1 MEFTKVIS
9 SPVFA
14 SSAPDIGLKVQN
26 EGPVTLK
33 VSTADS
39 SWDIMLSPLPGPAA
53 DKSLQVTIRL
63 RDILASV
70 VTPPDPAETGTNSA
84 VIAIPSVNLTASNDA
99 GESASIDIPV
109 AYGNINGKSPADFI
123 GHWLTSREQ
132 ICRTYTWA
140 RERLFLYVSLQDL
153 EWSGPVSV
161 EVRYKVYLADGSKED
176 RPLASTSVSDDYPNL
191 YLSVDCSY
199 ERIISVIGDDK
210 QLVAWDVYYTL
221 SETVEHGTSLHR
233 ETSYTQRFILANRDD
248 RVREFLFVNC
258 FGMEDRVFGEGIAKR
273 KIDGSASTFVNDGK
287 TMEITN
293 SAETVYEA
301 FSGQLPDR
309 RAVFH
314 WHDFLSS
321 SKRMILRTSDA
332 RLARIV
338 VDSYD
343 SETEDFAVGGVSFS
357 YRLSAKHTEFPDGLC
372 DSIGDYDPNQQFGA
386 LYVGDNPQV
395 VIPTEEDLFFLK
407 HRLSEFQTLTVSDAL
422 LLLVQ
427 SPATNAWGSINLGSL
442 KQWLA
447 KFIDTGT
454 RSIRLNALSD
464 YKTDKGTVIDPSVL
478 ADGSIPVWNAAAE
491 AYRPV
496 PVSELGQYGFI
507 QTLYPFVVTRGDTV
521 VLTYE
526 PGVKKAVLDISGLAS
541 SSDLKS
547 HVNNGAIHVSAAEK
561 NSWNLVASL
570 FGVDEDGNVYV
581 KGDRGFYGTSFISS
595 HGLDPEAGGAGGGLD
610 VDELWSVLGA
620 SGTEKI
626 NVSHI
631 PALGISAITGLQ
643 DALDSKLEGVTKGMV
658 EAVLTGTV
666 TSHDHDGRYAPLSG
680 GLIPSQYLPGFVD
693 DVLEYPSAASFP
705 DTGESGKIYVAL
717 DTNLTYR
724 WGGSGY
730 VEISPS
736 LALGH
741 TSSTAYPGDEGAA
754 NAAAIRTLQGRFT
767 GGAANKVAHSLTIV
781 HDGGSTSASDKTFDG
796 SAAVTVSIP
805 TTLPAS
811 DVYAWAKAATKPS
824 YTWGEIGG
832 KPSTLEGYGITDGV
846 NSVEAEGHL
855 TASVSEHKLSVGVA
869 SGYAIPSGTQITL
882 WDKIAELF
890 DIDADGNVYV
900 TGDRGFYSNS
910 FVSARGSD
918 PEAGSGAGGLDVDEL
933 WSVLGAAGTE
943 KIDASHIPSLS
954 QLSGTLGNAQLAN
967 SSVTIAG
974 VAVALGGAVSTAQIA
989 SALTAAGYKLTDTIY
1004 TLPKAT
1010 VSALGGIKAAGVRTS
1025 AITTTQGGTTSGRYY
1040 GVELDSNGKAFVN
1053 VPWVNT
1059 TYSLSSFGITATAAE
1074 INKLDGLATTA
1085 TELGYV
1091 HGVTSAIQTQLNAKA
1106 NASALASY
1114 ALKDGSN
1121 ASGTW
1126 AISVSGNAG
1135 TVGGYTAEQVART
1148 MFYLP
1153 RVRLADVGW
1162 YRVFAVG
1169 SNFSDAD
1176 GINILLHLSRR
1187 FNFYNNEAYTFSI
1200 AVAYNGGI
1208 SITQLA
1214 GRANT
1219 RVVDKIRVVYELN
1232 VKGVLY
1238 VDFHIGI
1245 STAGNEYTVSGQGP
1259 GTFQT
1264 PTPVSET
1271 PANSVE
1277 FDTVNGMGSNLGFT
1291 GDLTGNAASATDA
1304 TNLAGVAGVKYL
1316 YHFRKTGYNI
1326 DTVSTLN
1333 PRVLEI
1339 NNPEGTP
1346 PTSNAWL
1353 QVLTWGSG
1361 DSGYGTQLAN
1371 QYNIEGSLYF
1381 RNKVAGT
1388 WKPWKTLLDT
1398 ANYATLID
1406 SRYVKKSGDTMTGAL
1421 TISTSG
1427 CPLYIQG
1434 GSSVES
1440 YLKVRLGGTDKS
1452 AFGYNSSLGTFL
1464 YSYTFGG
1471 YLSLTDAG
1479 LARIYKGSSL
1489 VGTLWHSG
1497 NDGSGS
1503 GLDADLLDGKNA
1515 TSFTWSTSFGDS
1527 TDFNTVTQSGVYR
1540 FGFGY
1545 TNGPGYGYG
1554 QMLVLHGGGD
1564 TIAQIAVDYS
1574 ASIVRVRAGNPADVG
1589 GTGSWTA
1596 WKTLAFTTDNVA
1608 SATRLATARTLWGK
1622 PFNGTGNVSGDMTGV
1637 DWINGGLLVS
1647 TFGSNADGSD
1657 TVRLLT
1663 NGHNVEFGGPG
1674 YSHVTY
1680 RLRPKYGS
1688 QGSTNASLY
1697 IQNASASANPTF
1709 TTTHAFDANGN
1720 ATHSGALA
1728 AGSSIISGGHLF
1740 MKAASGRFIF
1750 NSTGS
1755 GFMMSMESGNF
1766 RLASHNIGSFV
1777 ARLAEVDMSG
1787 NVGIKAAPASGYA
1800 LNVAGAGYF
1809 GGLLRADAGVQIGGT
1824 ADIGWYNRGNR
1835 IAAGSSTARGV
1846 NVGDLLVSNA
1856 WADMTKVPTNG
1867 IYSKGAVL
1875 TDGYLQVGSG
1885 RLRWDAANDA
1895 LYVEKSDGT
1904 ACGLYSTGFL
1914 SSHDADPGAGTAAGA
1929 DTGAA
1934 VPQYDLLRPRRLAS
1948 QTCYEGSVTDTTVS
1962 PNRVL
1967 TVSDQPPMLRFR
1979 GGKPGDG
1986 WSVEVYV
1993 RTSGGKNSKYRRV
2006 LTAPVSECTADSSWK
2021 DTVYESVVLPWSL
2034 MRIFFEKF
2042 DPTAGRFHSTP
2053 YVGATV
2059 GAAWANLVANS
2070 RKGSGVT
2077 SFTSIEKKQ
2086 WYSPGGD
2093 GGRIPSQAS
2102 CLYAYAHFGVR
2113 LANDTLGVH
2122 GDMKT
2127 FTISL
2132 RKATSSN
2139 LRNND
2144 LSFTMRTD

>member
-1 MEFTKVIS
+1 M
-9 SPVFA
+9 
-14 SSAPDIGLKVQN
+14 
-26 EGPVTLK
+26 
-33 VSTADS
+33 
-39 SWDIMLSPLPGPAA
+39 
-53 DKSLQVTIRL
+53 
-63 RDILASV
+63 
-70 VTPPDPAETGTNSA
+70 
-84 VIAIPSVNLTASNDA
+84 
-99 GESASIDIPV
+99 
-109 AYGNINGKSPADFI
+109 
-123 GHWLTSREQ
+123 
-132 ICRTYTWA
+132 
-140 RERLFLYVSLQDL
+140 
-153 EWSGPVSV
+153 SV

-221 SETVEHGTSLHR
+221 SETVEHSTSLHR

-321 SKRMILRTSDA
+321 SKRMILRPSDA

-581 KGDRGFYGTSFISS
+581 
-595 HGLDPEAGGAGGGLD
+595 
-610 VDELWSVLGA
+610 
-620 SGTEKI
+620 
-626 NVSHI
+626 
-631 PALGISAITGLQ
+631 
-643 DALDSKLEGVTKGMV
+643 
-658 EAVLTGTV
+658 
-666 TSHDHDGRYAPLSG
+666 
-680 GLIPSQYLPGFVD
+680 
-693 DVLEYPSAASFP
+693 
-705 DTGESGKIYVAL
+705 
-717 DTNLTYR
+717 
-724 WGGSGY
+724 
-730 VEISPS
+730 
-736 LALGH
+736 
-741 TSSTAYPGDEGAA
+741 A
-754 NAAAIRTLQGRFT
+754 N
-767 GGAANKVAHSLTIV
+767 N
-781 HDGGSTSASDKTFDG
+781 
-796 SAAVTVSIP
+796 
-805 TTLPAS
+805 
-811 DVYAWAKAATKPS
+811 
-824 YTWGEIGG
+824 
-832 KPSTLEGYGITDGV
+832 
-846 NSVEAEGHL
+846 
-855 TASVSEHKLSVGVA
+855 
-869 SGYAIPSGTQITL
+869 
-882 WDKIAELF
+882 
-890 DIDADGNVYV
+890 
-900 TGDRGFYSNS
+900 RGFYSNS

-933 WSVLGAAGTE
+933 WSVLGASGTE
-943 KIDASHIPSLS
+943 KIDASHIPALSSLS
-954 QLSGTLGNAQLAN
+954 GLLTNAQLAN
-967 SSVTIAG
+967 SAISVAG
-974 VAVALGGAVSTAQIA
+974 VSVSLGGAVSTAQIA

-1085 TELGYV
+1085 AELGYV
-1091 HGVTSAIQTQLNAKA
+1091 HGVTSNIQTQLNAKA
-1106 NASALASY
+1106 NASALAAYLPLAGGTMTGDIVFNGSRLILGAGNQDTGANFIYSVVEAGGSLAGFFDGMPFFGSIGASTTKALHFRSVTGHATISTSY
-1114 ALKDGSN
+1114 AAIYNVLDSGNYTNYTVTKTGGG

-1126 AISVSGNAG
+1126 
-1135 TVGGYTAEQVART
+1135 
-1148 MFYLP
+1148 P
-1153 RVRLADVGW
+1153 
-1162 YRVFAVG
+1162 
-1169 SNFSDAD
+1169 
-1176 GINILLHLSRR
+1176 
-1187 FNFYNNEAYTFSI
+1187 
-1200 AVAYNGGI
+1200 
-1208 SITQLA
+1208 
-1214 GRANT
+1214 
-1219 RVVDKIRVVYELN
+1219 
-1232 VKGVLY
+1232 
-1238 VDFHIGI
+1238 IGI
-1245 STAGNEYTVSGQGP
+1245 S
-1259 GTFQT
+1259 
-1264 PTPVSET
+1264 
-1271 PANSVE
+1271 
-1277 FDTVNGMGSNLGFT
+1277 
-1291 GDLTGNAASATDA
+1291 GNAASATNA
-1304 TNLAGVAGVKYL
+1304 TNLAGVAGTKYL
-1316 YHFRKTGYNI
+1316 YHLRKSGYNI

-1333 PRVLEI
+1333 PRVYEI

-1353 QVLTWGSG
+1353 QVLMWGSG

-1371 QYNIEGSLYF
+1371 QYNIEGNLYF
-1381 RNKVAGT
+1381 RNKISGT
-1388 WKPWKTLLDT
+1388 WKPWR
-1398 ANYATLID
+1398 TLID
-1406 SRYVKKSGDTMTGAL
+1406 NSNYTSYTLNRDAIVSTIGVSGTDLVGWTYNGVARSRVTQAQLRTMLGLGSNAYT
-1421 TISTSG
+1421 STAYL
-1427 CPLYIQG
+1427 PLA
-1434 GSSVES
+1434 
-1440 YLKVRLGGTDKS
+1440 GGTLTGQLNGRGANFNTGNGSTPFVISRGGLTNEAVAISINDIITRFDVTNDETS
-1452 AFGYNSSLGTFL
+1452 ASLLF
-1464 YSYTFGG
+1464 
-1471 YLSLTDAG
+1471 YLSATDTESGGGAAAKTG
-1479 LARIYKGSSL
+1479 YVNDILDMNTIYTRYGYGGIQRMR
-1489 VGTLWHSG
+1489 VGWTSADGAYLQNDVSGGAYLSITNTGDLMFNGGKVWHAG

-1503 GLDADLLDGKNA
+1503 GLDADLLDGTHKSGLLTA
-1515 TSFTWSTSFGDS
+1515 VASTSAANLSVTVGGTAKVVADLYATYLEGYTAEQVARTMFYVPVARLEDVGWYRIFALGS
-1527 TDFNTVTQSGVYR
+1527 SYTDAGGANIIVHLRRDYYYSNNEAYSFAITIAYNGGISITQLAGRANARLIDKIRVVYELNAQNTVFVDFHIGTVSAGGNYYNVSGVGPGTFQTPTLVTETPANSVEFNTVNGVGSNL
-1540 FGFGY
+1540 GFVGAL
-1545 TNGPGYGYG
+1545 T
-1554 QMLVLHGGGD
+1554 
-1564 TIAQIAVDYS
+1564 
-1574 ASIVRVRAGNPADVG
+1574 GNAD
-1589 GTGSWTA
+1589 
-1596 WKTLAFTTDNVA
+1596 
-1608 SATRLATARTLWGK
+1608 SATKLATARTLWGQS
-1622 PFNGTGNVSGDMTGV
+1622 FNGTANVDGAITVTSGNVYLKGGWFQNSVSGQ
-1637 DWINGGLLVS
+1637 GLYNAVHDARWRADAS
-1647 TFGSNADGSD
+1647 GWRADKAINADAGLNA
-1657 TVRLLT
+1657 TT
-1663 NGHNVEFGGPG
+1663 IKAT
-1674 YSHVTY
+1674 SHVTVGTA
-1680 RLRPKYGS
+1680 GS
-1688 QGSTNASLY
+1688 LNLTKAGSVGLLIDNSFRNLSWTVDTSGGWARSL
-1697 IQNASASANPTF
+1697 
-1709 TTTHAFDANGN
+1709 N
-1720 ATHSGALA
+1720 ATDPTGNTTLMNVAGVFGGGQTPYYVYFGGTDYSSPAMVITA
-1728 AGSSIISGGHLF
+1728 A
-1740 MKAASGRFIF
+1740 
-1750 NSTGS
+1750 
-1755 GFMMSMESGNF
+1755 
-1766 RLASHNIGSFV
+1766 
-1777 ARLAEVDMSG
+1777 G
-1787 NVGIKAAPASGYA
+1787 NVGIGTTAPAYM
-1800 LNVAGAGYF
+1800 LHVTNTGYF
-1809 GGLLRADAGVQIGGT
+1809 GGLLRANAGVQIGGA
-1824 ADIGWYNRGNR
+1824 ADIGWYKSGSRLV
-1835 IAAGSSTARGV
+1835 AGTSVARGV
-1846 NVGDLLVSNA
+1846 NAGDLLVSNA
-1856 WADMTKVPTNG
+1856 WADSPKVPTNG

-1875 TDGYLQVGSG
+1875 TDSYLQVGSG
-1885 RLRWDAANDA
+1885 RLRWDAANNA

-1914 SSHDADPGAGTAAGA
+1914 SSHDVDPGAGTDAGA

-1979 GGKPGDG
+1979 GGKPGNG

-2006 LTAPVSECTADSSWK
+2006 LTAPISECTADSGWK
-2021 DTVYESVVLPWSL
+2021 NTVYEAVVLPWSL

-2059 GAAWANLVANS
+2059 GAAWANLVANC

-2077 SFTSIEKKQ
+2077 SFTSIEKKR
-2086 WYSPGGD
+2086 WYSPGAD
-2093 GGRIPSQAS
+2093 GGSIRSQAS
-2102 CLYAYAHFGVR
+2102 CLYVYAYFGVR

-2139 LRNND
+2139 LGNND

>member
-595 HGLDPEAGGAGGGLD
+595 HGLDPEAGGAGVGLD
-610 VDELWSVLGA
+610 IDELWSVLGA
-620 SGTEKI
+620 AGTEKI
-626 NVSHI
+626 DASHI
-631 PALGISAITGLQ
+631 PALDISAITGLQ

-666 TSHDHDGRYAPLSG
+666 TSHDHDGRYAPLSD

-705 DTGESGKIYVAL
+705 DAGESGKIYVAL
-717 DTNLTYR
+717 DTNLAYR

-754 NAAAIRTLQGRFT
+754 NAAAIQALQGRFT

-811 DVYAWAKAATKPS
+811 DVYAWAKASTKPS
-824 YTWGEIGG
+824 YMWSEIGS
-832 KPSTLEGYGITDGV
+832 KPTTLEGYGITDGV
-846 NSVEAEGHL
+846 NEAEAGGHL
-855 TASVSEHKLSVGVA
+855 TASVSGHSLSVGVV
-869 SGYAIPSGTQITL
+869 SGYALPSSTQITL
-882 WDKIAELF
+882 WNKIASLF

-933 WSVLGAAGTE
+933 WSVLGASGTE

-967 SSVTIAG
+967 SAISVAG
-974 VAVALGGAVSTAQIA
+974 VSVSLGGAVSTAQIA

-1085 TELGYV
+1085 AELGYV
-1091 HGVTSAIQTQLNAKA
+1091 HGVTSNIQTQLNGKA
-1106 NASALASY
+1106 NASALSAYLPLAGGTLTGHLISNYTGSREVITINGVSAGAYIRITAAS
-1114 ALKDGSN
+1114 DGFGTVGMTRGLGMFLECGDGNYINIKETGDPLYKNTYPLLHTGNYTSYTVTKTGGG

-1126 AISVSGNAG
+1126 PIGISGTAAYATVLSSNSSTSVSK
-1135 TVGGYTAEQVART
+1135 YLQYRT
-1148 MFYLP
+1148 INGQTSL
-1153 RVRLADVGW
+1153 
-1162 YRVFAVG
+1162 VG
-1169 SNFSDAD
+1169 SNA
-1176 GINILLHLSRR
+1176 
-1187 FNFYNNEAYTFSI
+1187 
-1200 AVAYNGGI
+1200 
-1208 SITQLA
+1208 
-1214 GRANT
+1214 
-1219 RVVDKIRVVYELN
+1219 
-1232 VKGVLY
+1232 
-1238 VDFHIGI
+1238 
-1245 STAGNEYTVSGQGP
+1245 
-1259 GTFQT
+1259 
-1264 PTPVSET
+1264 
-1271 PANSVE
+1271 
-1277 FDTVNGMGSNLGFT
+1277 VNGAWCLPTTGVDAGYGNGQILRFGWAQYYYTDLHTGPNEIGSSSGLQFRQV
-1291 GDLTGNAASATDA
+1291 
-1304 TNLAGVAGVKYL
+1304 VAGA
-1316 YHFRKTGYNI
+1316 
-1326 DTVSTLN
+1326 VS
-1333 PRVLEI
+1333 
-1339 NNPEGTP
+1339 
-1346 PTSNAWL
+1346 
-1353 QVLTWGSG
+1353 
-1361 DSGYGTQLAN
+1361 
-1371 QYNIEGSLYF
+1371 SLGW
-1381 RNKVAGT
+1381 R
-1388 WKPWKTLLDT
+1388 TLLDT

-1440 YLKVRLGGTDKS
+1440 YLKVRMGGTDKS

-1464 YSYTFGG
+1464 YSYTYGG

-1503 GLDADLLDGKNA
+1503 GLDADLLDGYHSTSFDLATNLGAFQDYGRYVIGLMQITDYTTAGNHANGELILIRQNGYIPTLKIIYSLATRYNTEDVRFGHLVVGYYGNYAVPCTFTHNGKKWAGFNVVTNNAAYTEGVVCKRDGLRLGERSTPFMLKYMVSNTGEVLDPEVNGSLVLNGSDIVDDGVSTTRFVGALEGNA
-1515 TSFTWSTSFGDS
+1515 TS
-1527 TDFNTVTQSGVYR
+1527 
-1540 FGFGY
+1540 
-1545 TNGPGYGYG
+1545 
-1554 QMLVLHGGGD
+1554 
-1564 TIAQIAVDYS
+1564 
-1574 ASIVRVRAGNPADVG
+1574 
-1589 GTGSWTA
+1589 
-1596 WKTLAFTTDNVA
+1596 
-1608 SATRLATARTLWGK
+1608 ATKLATARTIWGK
-1622 PFNGTGNVSGDMTGV
+1622 PFDGSGNVSGDMAGV
-1637 DWINGGLLVS
+1637 GWINNGLRVS
-1647 TFGSNADGSD
+1647 ILGSSSDGSD
-1657 TVRLLT
+1657 TTRLFT
-1663 NGHNVEFGGPG
+1663 YGHNVEFGGTG
-1674 YSHVTY
+1674 YAHKQY
-1680 RLRPKYGS
+1680 FLRPEYGS

-1697 IQNASASANPTF
+1697 IQNAPASDSPVF
-1709 TTTHAFDANGN
+1709 TTTHSFLSTGVAY
-1720 ATHSGALA
+1720 HSGKL
-1728 AGSSIISGGHLF
+1728 G
-1740 MKAASGRFIF
+1740 
-1750 NSTGS
+1750 
-1755 GFMMSMESGNF
+1755 
-1766 RLASHNIGSFV
+1766 IGTP
-1777 ARLAEVDMSG
+1777 
-1787 NVGIKAAPASGYA
+1787 NPAYM
-1800 LNVAGAGYF
+1800 LHVTNTGYF
-1809 GGLLRADAGVQIGGT
+1809 GGLLRANAGVQIGGT
-1824 ADIGWYNRGNR
+1824 ADIGWYLNGSR
-1835 IAAGSSTARGV
+1835 ITAGTQVARGV
-1846 NVGDLLVSNA
+1846 NVGNLLVSDL
-1856 WADMTKVPTNG
+1856 WANYTRVPTNG
-1867 IYSKGAVL
+1867 IYAKGAVV

-1885 RLRWDAANDA
+1885 RLRWDAANNA

-2006 LTAPVSECTADSSWK
+2006 LTAPISECTADSSWK
-2021 DTVYESVVLPWSL
+2021 NTVYESVVLPWSL

-2077 SFTSIEKKQ
+2077 SFTSIEKKR

-2093 GGRIPSQAS
+2093 GGSIRSQAS

-2113 LANDTLGVH
+2113 LANDTLGAH

>member
-321 SKRMILRTSDA
+321 SKRMILRPSDA

-666 TSHDHDGRYAPLSG
+666 TSHDHDGRYAPLSD

-705 DTGESGKIYVAL
+705 DAGESGKIYVAL
-717 DTNLTYR
+717 DTNLAYR

-754 NAAAIRTLQGRFT
+754 NAAAIQALQGRFT

-943 KIDASHIPSLS
+943 KIDASHIPALS

-974 VAVALGGAVSTAQIA
+974 VSVPLGGALATAA
-989 SALTAAGYKLTDTIY
+989 LADALTAAGYKLTDNDTTY
-1004 TLPKAT
+1004 TL
-1010 VSALGGIKAAGVRTS
+1010 G
-1025 AITTTQGGTTSGRYY
+1025 
-1040 GVELDSNGKAFVN
+1040 
-1053 VPWVNT
+1053 
-1059 TYSLSSFGITATAAE
+1059 SFGITATAAE

-1091 HGVTSAIQTQLNAKA
+1091 HGVTSNIQTQLNAKA

-1126 AISVSGNAG
+1126 PIGISGTAAYATVLSSNSSTSVSN
-1135 TVGGYTAEQVART
+1135 YLQYRT
-1148 MFYLP
+1148 INGQTSL
-1153 RVRLADVGW
+1153 
-1162 YRVFAVG
+1162 VG
-1169 SNFSDAD
+1169 SNA
-1176 GINILLHLSRR
+1176 
-1187 FNFYNNEAYTFSI
+1187 
-1200 AVAYNGGI
+1200 
-1208 SITQLA
+1208 
-1214 GRANT
+1214 
-1219 RVVDKIRVVYELN
+1219 
-1232 VKGVLY
+1232 
-1238 VDFHIGI
+1238 
-1245 STAGNEYTVSGQGP
+1245 
-1259 GTFQT
+1259 
-1264 PTPVSET
+1264 
-1271 PANSVE
+1271 
-1277 FDTVNGMGSNLGFT
+1277 VNGAWCLPTTGVDAGYGNGQILRFGWAQYYYTDLHTGPNEIGSSSGLQFRQV
-1291 GDLTGNAASATDA
+1291 
-1304 TNLAGVAGVKYL
+1304 VAGA
-1316 YHFRKTGYNI
+1316 
-1326 DTVSTLN
+1326 VS
-1333 PRVLEI
+1333 
-1339 NNPEGTP
+1339 
-1346 PTSNAWL
+1346 
-1353 QVLTWGSG
+1353 
-1361 DSGYGTQLAN
+1361 
-1371 QYNIEGSLYF
+1371 SLGW
-1381 RNKVAGT
+1381 R
-1388 WKPWKTLLDT
+1388 TLLDT

-1421 TISTSG
+1421 TISTFG

-1440 YLKVRLGGTDKS
+1440 YLKVRMGGTDKS

-1503 GLDADLLDGKNA
+1503 GLDADLLDGTQKSGLLTSVASTAA
-1515 TSFTWSTSFGDS
+1515 TNLS
-1527 TDFNTVTQSGVYR
+1527 VT
-1540 FGFGY
+1540 
-1545 TNGPGYGYG
+1545 
-1554 QMLVLHGGGD
+1554 
-1564 TIAQIAVDYS
+1564 
-1574 ASIVRVRAGNPADVG
+1574 VG
-1589 GTGSWTA
+1589 GTTKSVADLYATYLDGKTGVFYRTSPGHYNYINITVGGDAGTYYPVVIQRQDVFYPATLLNITRRYDETAPDSWNTSTHKGGLTMCILWNSSIYWDGNGSGGVSTIRVLMLEQTYSTMVGGIDSSTSGLVVWLRGGTA
-1596 WKTLAFTTDNVA
+1596 TYHIYSNKGAATTATVYLNGFTDSVPQTFSPKTTPSSI
-1608 SATRLATARTLWGK
+1608 SAYQSLGVTALSAERLYTARTLWGK
-1622 PFNGTGNVSGDMTGV
+1622 PFDGSGNVSGDMTGV
-1637 DWINGGLLVS
+1637 GLINGALHIAEG
-1647 TFGSNADGSD
+1647 DD
-1657 TVRLLT
+1657 IVRLGT
-1663 NGHNVEFGGPG
+1663 SNHVTEFYGYGYLYKKYYFRPG
-1674 YSHVTY
+1674 YSSAGATTAAV
-1680 RLRPKYGS
+1680 
-1688 QGSTNASLY
+1688 Y
-1697 IQNASASANPTF
+1697 IQNASASDSPVF

-1720 ATHSGALA
+1720 AIHSGELFV
-1728 AGSSIISGGHLF
+1728 GSSITSGGHLF
-1740 MKAASGRFIF
+1740 MRAATGRFIF
-1750 NSTGS
+1750 NSRGS
-1755 GFMMSMESGNF
+1755 GFMMSMENGNF
-1766 RLASHNIGSFV
+1766 RLMSHNTGTFV

-1800 LNVAGAGYF
+1800 LNVAGAGCF

-1824 ADIGWYNRGNR
+1824 ADIGWYNRSSR
-1835 IAAGSSTARGV
+1835 LAAGVSVARGV

-1875 TDGYLQVGSG
+1875 TDSYLQVGSG
-1885 RLRWDAANDA
+1885 RLRWDAANNA

-1914 SSHDADPGAGTAAGA
+1914 SSHDADTGAGTAAGA

-1934 VPQYDLLRPRRLAS
+1934 VPQYDLLRPRRIAS
-1948 QTCYEGSVTDTTVS
+1948 QTCYEGTVTDTTVS

-2006 LTAPVSECTADSSWK
+2006 LTAPISECTGESGWK